1 MLIMENLTTLW
12 SSWLLYHL
20 IAGIY
25 DFTSVS
31 FVLPFWFTTSVVC
44 EFYLRQNKLLRTMS
58 LKLVLIKVRICLFT
72 YNTNTHPHT
81 HTHISKLFIVPC
93 EQNVY
98 VMLIEQDVWLKLNVT
113 THFGGILVYW
123 RNLFPEKPL
132 LCKLC
137 AWWCHVWALLDK
149 WLYFIN

>member
-1 MLIMENLTTLW
+1 MVLIQMMLIMENLTTLW

-44 EFYLRQNKLLRTMS
+44 EFYLRQNKLLRTTS

-81 HTHISKLFIVPC
+81 HTPTHPHTYFKVIYSTMWAECVCYANRAGCVIEAQCDNTLWGNSSILEESVSYC
-93 EQNVY
+93 VSCVLGG
-98 VMLIEQDVWLKLNVT
+98 VMFE
-113 THFGGILVYW
+113 
-123 RNLFPEKPL
+123 
-132 LCKLC
+132 
-137 AWWCHVWALLDK
+137 
-149 WLYFIN
+149 LY